1 MVCVIILSN
10 VRGNT
15 QIFMLHRYIW
25 ILTSRKG
32 SIGRNLAWTIVHI
45 KCSWLLI
52 ACGWLRGW
60 VSFVTSS
67 LLLHL
72 CFLVGELCLLLLAH
86 TLHDS
91 RVLIHENIPWTL
103 GTFLMILIHLMRVLI
118 KENIVLKREYRI
130 TYGRSKPF
138 CGWLISLR
146 LVNLGLIHHIRCLV
160 SLISKLLLLR
170 GLLSGNR
177 RCKEGLLNLRL
188 LHVLSCNLSISTV
201 GLLLCV
207 ILINALLG
215 SELRLDLLLLRT
227 RALICVQSLS
237 VRCSRNLENFC

>member
-32 SIGRNLAWTIVHI
+32 SIGRNLAGTIVHI

-86 TLHDS
+86 TLHNS

-103 GTFLMILIHLMRVLI
+103 GTFLMILIHLMRV
-118 KENIVLKREYRI
+118 VS
-130 TYGRSKPF
+130 SKPF

-146 LVNLGLIHHIRCLV
+146 LVDLGLIHHIRCLV
-160 SLISKLLLLR
+160 SLISKRLLLR

-188 LHVLSCNLSISTV
+188 LHVLSCNLCISTV

-207 ILINALLG
+207 ILINVLLG
-215 SELRLDLLLLRT
+215 SKLRLDLLLLRT

-237 VRCSRNLENFC
+237 ARCSRNLENFC

>member
-32 SIGRNLAWTIVHI
+32 SIGRNLAWAIVHI

-103 GTFLMILIHLMRVLI
+103 GTFLMILIHLMRV
-118 KENIVLKREYRI
+118 
-130 TYGRSKPF
+130 GRSKPF

-227 RALICVQSLS
+227 RALVCVQSLS